1 MFAGEEMKR
10 ILVLIIFVCIV
21 LLSAGCGIGQ
31 KDVAGS
37 DSSVGV
43 KFVRQ
48 IVAEDNSTSRT
59 IMWQSEVRQAYSV
72 EYRLSDLAEGDT
84 QQKTNAKSSSGAG
97 VADIKKE
104 QISVQKSGRGAGGI
118 LTQAAIECSFKEG
131 KGDYIQYQAQLQ
143 SLQPNSIY
151 EYRIVTEKNKGTW
164 HSLQTDGGDSFTAL
178 IFPDSQSSDY
188 SGWESLVRAAQKRHP
203 AAELF
208 INMGDLVDNGQDAS
222 QWRAWLNSVEPFS
235 SELAFTPVIG
245 NHEAYS
251 LEWKM
256 TPPKS
261 YVNLFAVPE
270 NGLPQYKR
278 QFYSFDYGPVHFT
291 VLDTNFH
298 EAQGWKANL
307 LADELRW
314 LEQDLAKSKARWKIV
329 LQHRDVFMYAFS
341 KESGRPERATFFL
354 DFSRQLMPLYEKYNV
369 DAVLSAHLHTYRRRL
384 PLRNFAPAEDG
395 ITYILTGVAGN
406 VRYPKLWGDF
416 AWDAARAPQPET
428 ANYMTMEVDENRLLF
443 KAFLP
448 DGKRFDEIEI
458 KK

>member
-1 MFAGEEMKR
+1 MRRFLLWLA
-10 ILVLIIFVCIV
+10 IICMAIS
-21 LLSAGCGIGQ
+21 LLGCGNGQ
-31 KDVAGS
+31 QNNEGS
-37 DSSVGV
+37 DSTVGI
-43 KFVRQ
+43 KYVRQ
-48 IVAEDNSTSRT
+48 IVAEDNRTTRT
-59 IMWQSEVRQAYSV
+59 IMWQSEMRQAYSV
-72 EYRLSDLAEGDT
+72 EYRLSSVAKAGAEQNTSARIGG
-84 QQKTNAKSSSGAG
+84 SSEGA
-97 VADIKKE
+97 I
-104 QISVQKSGRGAGGI
+104 Q
-118 LTQAAIECSFKEG
+118 TQAATESSFKEG
-131 KGDYIQYQAQLQ
+131 KGDYLQYQALLQ
-143 SLQPNSIY
+143 GLQPNSIY
-151 EYRIVTEKNKGTW
+151 QYRIITEKNKGTW
-164 HSLQTDGGDSFTAL
+164 HTLKTDGSGAFTAL

-188 SGWESLVRAAQKRHP
+188 SGWQSLVRAAQKRHQ

-222 QWRAWLNSVEPFS
+222 QWRAWLGSVEPFS
-235 SELAFTPVIG
+235 AELAFAPVIG

-261 YVNLFAVPE
+261 YINLFAVPE
-270 NGLPQYKR
+270 NGLRQYPR

-291 VLDTNFH
+291 VLDTNFP
-298 EAQGWKANL
+298 EVKEWQPKL
-307 LADELRW
+307 LEEELVW

-329 LQHRDVFMYAFS
+329 LQHRDIFMYAFS
-341 KESGRPERATFFL
+341 KESGRPQRETRL
-354 DFSRQLMPLYEKYNV
+354 QDYSHKLMPLYEKYNV
-369 DAVLSAHLHTYRRRL
+369 DAVLSAHLHTYRRRV

-428 ANYMTMEVDENRLLF
+428 ANYMTLEASPEALLF

>member
-1 MFAGEEMKR
+1 MNKR
-10 ILVLIIFVCIV
+10 IVFLIIICIA
-21 LLSAGCGIGQ
+21 LLLAGCGSVQ

-37 DSSVGV
+37 DSSIGV
-43 KFVRQ
+43 QFVRQ
-48 IVAEDNSTSRT
+48 IVAEDNATCRT
-59 IMWQSEVRQAYSV
+59 IMWQSEVRQSYSV
-72 EYRLSDLAEGDT
+72 EYRLKSAEDGSLG
-84 QQKTNAKSSSGAG
+84 QGAAQKASTETVKMF
-97 VADIKKE
+97 
-104 QISVQKSGRGAGGI
+104 
-118 LTQAAIECSFKEG
+118 TQAATGCSFKEA
-131 KGDYIQYQAQLQ
+131 KGDYLQYQVQLQ
-143 SLQPNSIY
+143 GLKSNSVY

-164 HSLQTDGGDSFTAL
+164 HTLKTDNASGFTAL

-188 SGWESLVRAAQKRHP
+188 RGWQKLVRDAYAKNKQ
-203 AAELF
+203 AELF
-208 INMGDLVDNGQDAS
+208 INMGDLVDNGQDGS
-222 QWRAWLNSVEPFS
+222 QWRAWLGSVEPFS
-235 SELAFTPVIG
+235 GDLAFAPVIG

-251 LEWKM
+251 LDWQM
-256 TPPKS
+256 TPPKA
-261 YVNLFAVPE
+261 YINLFAVPE
-270 NGLPQYKR
+270 NGLPEYKR

-298 EAQGWKANL
+298 EAQGWQPQL

-329 LQHRDVFMYAFS
+329 LQHRDIFMYAFS

-354 DFSRQLMPLYEKYNV
+354 DFTRQLMPLYEKYKV
-369 DAVLSAHLHTYRRRL
+369 DAVLSAHLHTYRRRM

-428 ANYMTMEVDENRLLF
+428 ANYMTLEVSQEKLLF
-443 KAFLP
+443 RAFLP
-448 DGKRFDEIEI
+448 DGKQFDEVEI

>member
-1 MFAGEEMKR
+1 MNKR
-10 ILVLIIFVCIV
+10 IVFLIIICIA
-21 LLSAGCGIGQ
+21 LLFAGCGSVQ

-37 DSSVGV
+37 DSSIGV
-43 KFVRQ
+43 QFVRQ
-48 IVAEDNSTSRT
+48 IVAEDNATCRT
-59 IMWQSEVRQAYSV
+59 IMWQSQVRQDYSV
-72 EYRLSDLAEGDT
+72 EYRLKCIGNNGVEHDTVKKASDKVGT
-84 QQKTNAKSSSGAG
+84 VFTK
-97 VADIKKE
+97 
-104 QISVQKSGRGAGGI
+104 
-118 LTQAAIECSFKEG
+118 AATECSFKEA
-131 KGDYIQYQAQLQ
+131 KTDYLQYQVQLQ
-143 SLQPNSIY
+143 GLQPNSIY
-151 EYRIVTEKNKGTW
+151 EYRIVTAKSKGTW
-164 HSLQTDGGDSFTAL
+164 HSIKTDNDKGFTAL

-188 SGWESLVRAAQKRHP
+188 SGWQKLVRDAYAKNKQ
-203 AAELF
+203 AELF

-235 SELAFTPVIG
+235 ADIAFAPVIG

-256 TPPKS
+256 TPPKA
-261 YVNLFAVPE
+261 YINLFAVPE
-270 NGLPQYKR
+270 NGLPEYKR

-298 EAQGWKANL
+298 EAQGWQPQL

-329 LQHRDVFMYAFS
+329 LQHRDIFMYAFS

-354 DFSRQLMPLYEKYNV
+354 DFSRQLMPLYEKYKV
-369 DAVLSAHLHTYRRRL
+369 DVVLSAHLHTYRRRM

-428 ANYMTMEVDENRLLF
+428 ANYMTLEVSQEKLLF
-443 KAFLP
+443 RAFLP